1 MSRQSGL
8 ILAAIALVVAL
19 CVASFFNGKKR
30 GYNQA
35 KAAILS
41 RTDTTYIH
49 DTITDPVPV
58 PVYCHTVDT
67 MLLPVPV
74 PGEHTT
80 DTVYVTLPREQ
91 KVYQGEDYRAYVS
104 GYRPQ
109 LDSISIV
116 RSTAV
121 VERYIET
128 TRPHRLSI
136 GLQGGYGITPAGPQP
151 YIGVGLQLNII
162 NIK

>member
-1 MSRQSGL
+1 MRRDSAI
-8 ILAAIALVVAL
+8 ILGALLLCVAL
-19 CVASFFNGKKR
+19 CVASYLNGKKR
-30 GYNQA
+30 GFA
-35 KAAILS
+35 AAREAILS

-67 MLLPVPV
+67 MLVPVPV

-91 KVYQGEDYRAYVS
+91 KVYQGEDYRAYIS

-136 GLQGGYGITPAGPQP
+136 GIQGGYGITPAGPQP